1 MSQTLK
7 ILLADDHA
15 LVREGL
21 KQLFA
26 FTDDIRIAEEATNG
40 DSVLES
46 LRRCHPDVILLDISM
61 PGIAGADLIARIRQ
75 MENSPP
81 ILVLTMH
88 NEPQIAHRAL
98 RAGADGYLTK
108 DTQPEILLGAIRKIA
123 SGGRFIDPTMVEA
136 LAFMSTQRA
145 PHESLSKR
153 EFEIFLALVSGK
165 SLNDIAADLSISNK
179 TVSTHKS
186 RLMEKMGFG
195 SNADMVR
202 YACQH
207 RLGE

>member
-1 MSQTLK
+1 MSKTLK

-26 FTDDIRIAEEATNG
+26 FTDDISVVAEATNG
-40 DSVLES
+40 DGVLEL
-46 LRRCHPDVILLDISM
+46 LRQNRPDIILLDITM
-61 PGIAGADLIARIRQ
+61 PGISGAELIARIRQ
-75 MENSPP
+75 MDNSPP

-123 SGGRFIDPTMVEA
+123 EGGRFIDPTMVEA
-136 LAFMSTQRA
+136 LAFMSAQRA

-186 RLMEKMGFG
+186 RLMEKMGFS